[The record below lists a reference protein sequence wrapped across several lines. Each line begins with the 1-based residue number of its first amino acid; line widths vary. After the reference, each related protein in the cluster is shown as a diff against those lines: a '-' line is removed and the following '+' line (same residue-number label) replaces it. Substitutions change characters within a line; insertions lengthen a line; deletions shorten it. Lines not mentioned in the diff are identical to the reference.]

1 MVNDDVSALGLFERA
16 PAMYRMSHW
25 MEPSF
30 FLMPCK
36 NVLAAF
42 QAHFVISQTYRG
54 SVASQKLYIV
64 VVFVPSERH
73 VASNL
78 YNLLAFSFT
87 TGASGF

>member
-54 SVASQKLYIV
+54 SIASQQLDIV
-64 VVFVPSERH
+64 MVLFALERH
-73 VASNL
+73 VAS
-78 YNLLAFSFT
+78 T
-87 TGASGF
+87 